1 MEKQNA
7 EMRRIAFVTGASF
20 GIGAATA
27 LALARDGFDLALS
40 ARDPQRL
47 SDTCSKLEAAG
58 ARTLRVSVDIRS
70 LEAIEAAFDAVFGH
84 FGGLDLLV
92 NNAGVPLQ
100 KSTLEITPPEW
111 DDVMNTN
118 IDGTFFM
125 SQTFA
130 KRLIE
135 AKRPG
140 LIVNIT
146 SAHGFV
152 FTRSGRVAYGVS
164 KAAIDHMTRMLSVEW
179 ASHGIR
185 VNSVAPGRVD
195 TKSPGRAKNASDP
208 KYIEAALA
216 QIPLNRFCTME
227 DVAEA
232 VRWLASPGASYVTG
246 HTLLLDG
253 AVVIS

>member
-1 MEKQNA
+1 MEQQHAQK
-7 EMRRIAFVTGASF
+7 RRVAFVSGASF

-27 LALARDGFDLALS
+27 LALAGDGFDVAITS
-40 ARDPQRL
+40 RDPSRL
-47 SDTCSKLEAAG
+47 ADTSSKIEAAG
-58 ARTLRVSVDIRS
+58 ARALPVVLDVRSIESIHDAFGRV
-70 LEAIEAAFDAVFGH
+70 FDH
-84 FGGLDLLV
+84 FGTLDVLV

-100 KSTLEITPPEW
+100 KATIDIAPLEW

-130 KRLIE
+130 QRLID

-152 FTRSGRVAYGVS
+152 HCRPGRVAYGVS
-164 KAAIDHMTRMLSVEW
+164 KAAIDHMTRMLSIEW
-179 ASHGIR
+179 ADHGVR

-195 TKSPGRAKNASDP
+195 TKSPARAKNASDP
-208 KYIEAALA
+208 KYIEAALS
-216 QIPLNRFCTME
+216 QIPLKRFCSME

-232 VRWLASPGASYVTG
+232 VRWLASPAASYVTG

-253 AVVIS
+253 GVTIS

>member
-1 MEKQNA
+1 MEKQDA
-7 EMRRIAFVTGASF
+7 IKRRTAFVTGASF
-20 GIGAATA
+20 GIGAAAA
-27 LALARDGFDLALS
+27 LALARDGFDLAVS
-40 ARDPQRL
+40 ARDPARL
-47 SDTCSKLEAAG
+47 SDTVSKLEAAG
-58 ARTLRVSVDIRS
+58 ARALRVKLDIRS
-70 LEAIEAAFDAVFGH
+70 LESIEAAFGALFDCFGS
-84 FGGLDLLV
+84 LDVLV

-100 KSTLEITPPEW
+100 KPTIEITPPEW

-125 SQTFA
+125 TQTFA
-130 KRLIE
+130 RRLVE

-140 LIVNIT
+140 LIINIT

-152 FTRSGRVAYGVS
+152 NTRPARVAYGVS

-185 VNSVAPGRVD
+185 VNSIAPGRVD
-195 TKSPGRAKNASDP
+195 TKSPERAKNSASP
-208 KYIEAALA
+208 GYVEAALA
-216 QIPLNRFCTME
+216 QIPLKRFCTME

-232 VRWLASPGASYVTG
+232 VRWLASPGAAYVTG

-253 AVVIS
+253 AVTIS

>member
-1 MEKQNA
+1 MEQQNA
-7 EMRRIAFVTGASF
+7 DKRRVAFVTGAAF

-27 LALARDGFDLALS
+27 LALARDGFDLAVS

-47 SDTCSKLEAAG
+47 SETHSKLQALG
-58 ARTLRVSVDIRS
+58 ARALRVSVDIRS
-70 LEAIEAAFDAVFGH
+70 LDSIEAAFAAVFDH
-84 FGGLDLLV
+84 FGGLDVLV

-100 KSTLEITPPEW
+100 KSTLDITPPEW

-125 SQTFA
+125 TQTFA
-130 KRLIE
+130 RRLIE
-135 AKRPG
+135 AQRPG

-152 FTRSGRVAYGVS
+152 HTRPGRVAYGVS

-179 ASHGIR
+179 ASHRIR

-195 TKSPGRAKNASDP
+195 TKSPSRAKNSADP
-208 KYIEAALA
+208 KYVEAALA
-216 QIPLNRFCTME
+216 QIPIARFCTME

-232 VRWLASPGASYVTG
+232 VRWLASPGAAYVTG

-253 AVVIS
+253 AVTIS

>member
-1 MEKQNA
+1 MEKQDA
-7 EMRRIAFVTGASF
+7 KRRVAFVTGASF

-27 LALARDGFDLALS
+27 LALARDGFDLAVS
-40 ARDPQRL
+40 ARDPTRL
-47 SDTCSKLEAAG
+47 ADTCSKLEAAG
-58 ARTLRVSVDIRS
+58 ARALRVSADIRS
-70 LEAIEAAFDAVFGH
+70 LQSIEAAFRAVFDH
-84 FGGLDLLV
+84 FGRLDVLV

-100 KSTLEITPPEW
+100 KPTLDITPPEW

-130 KRLIE
+130 RRLVE
-135 AKRPG
+135 AKKPG

-152 FTRSGRVAYGVS
+152 HTRPGRVAYGVS

-195 TKSPGRAKNASDP
+195 TKSPGRAKNSADP
-208 KYIEAALA
+208 KYVEAALSV
-216 QIPLNRFCTME
+216 IPIKRFCTME

-232 VRWLASPGASYVTG
+232 VRWLASPGAAYVTG

-253 AVVIS
+253 AVTIS

>member
-1 MEKQNA
+1 MEQQDAKKQ
-7 EMRRIAFVTGASF
+7 RVAFVTGASF
-20 GIGAATA
+20 GIGAAVA
-27 LALARDGFDLALS
+27 LALARDGFDLAVS
-40 ARDPQRL
+40 ARDPARL
-47 SDTCSKLEAAG
+47 SDTCAKLEAAG

-70 LEAIEAAFDAVFGH
+70 LESIEAAFAAVYDCFGS
-84 FGGLDLLV
+84 LDVLV

-100 KSTLEITPPEW
+100 KPTIEITPSEW
-111 DDVMNTN
+111 DDVMDTN

-130 KRLIE
+130 RRLVE
-135 AKRPG
+135 AKKPG
-140 LIVNIT
+140 LIINIT

-152 FTRSGRVAYGVS
+152 HTRTGRVAYGVS

-195 TKSPGRAKNASDP
+195 TKSPGRATNSADP
-208 KYIEAALA
+208 KYVEAALNV
-216 QIPLNRFCTME
+216 IPLKRFCTME

-232 VRWLASPGASYVTG
+232 VRWLASPGAAYVTG

-253 AVVIS
+253 AVTIS

>member
-1 MEKQNA
+1 MEKQDA
-7 EMRRIAFVTGASF
+7 DKQRVAFVTGASF

-27 LALARDGFDLALS
+27 LALARDGFDLAVS

-47 SDTCSKLEAAG
+47 SETCSKLEAAG
-58 ARTLRVSVDIRS
+58 ARVLRVKADIRS
-70 LEAIEAAFDAVFGH
+70 LESIQAAFAAVFDH
-84 FGGLDLLV
+84 FGALDVLV
-92 NNAGVPLQ
+92 NNAGIPLQ
-100 KSTLEITPPEW
+100 KSTLDITPPEW

-130 KRLIE
+130 RRLVD

-140 LIVNIT
+140 LIINIT

-152 FTRSGRVAYGVS
+152 HTRPGRVAYGVS

-179 ASHGIR
+179 ADHGIR

-208 KYIEAALA
+208 RYVEAALA
-216 QIPLNRFCTME
+216 QIPLKRFCTME

-232 VRWLASPGASYVTG
+232 VRWLASPGAAYVTG

-253 AVVIS
+253 AVIIS

>member
-1 MEKQNA
+1 MERQHADN
-7 EMRRIAFVTGASF
+7 RRTAFVTGASY
-20 GIGAATA
+20 GIGAAVA
-27 LALARDGFDLALS
+27 LALARDGFDLAVS
-40 ARDPQRL
+40 ARDPTRL
-47 SDTCSKLEAAG
+47 ADTCSKIEAAG
-58 ARTLRVSVDIRS
+58 ARALRVSVDIRS
-70 LEAIEAAFDAVFGH
+70 LESIHAVFETVLGH
-84 FGGLDLLV
+84 FGGLDVLV

-100 KSTLEITPPEW
+100 KSTLEITPSDW

-118 IDGTFFM
+118 VDGTFFM

-130 KRLIE
+130 RRLVA

-152 FTRSGRVAYGVS
+152 VTRPGRVAYGVS
-164 KAAIDHMTRMLSVEW
+164 KAAVDHMTRMLAVEW
-179 ASHGIR
+179 AAHGIR

-195 TKSPGRAKNASDP
+195 TKSPGRARNAADP

-216 QIPLNRFCTME
+216 QIPLKRFCTME
-227 DVAEA
+227 DVAGA
-232 VRWLASPGASYVTG
+232 VSWLASPGAAYVTG

>member
-1 MEKQNA
+1 MEQQDA
-7 EMRRIAFVTGASF
+7 EKRRVAFVTGASF

-27 LALARDGFDLALS
+27 LALARDGHDVAVS
-40 ARDPQRL
+40 ARDPTRL
-47 SDTCSKLEAAG
+47 TDTCSKLEAAG
-58 ARTLRVSVDIRS
+58 ARALRVSVDIRS
-70 LEAIEAAFDAVFGH
+70 IDSIEAVFARVFDH
-84 FGGLDLLV
+84 FGSVDVLV

-100 KSTLEITPPEW
+100 KTTLEITPSEW
-111 DDVMNTN
+111 GDVMNTN

-125 SQTFA
+125 SQA
-130 KRLIE
+130 YVRRLVE
-135 AKRPG
+135 AKKPG
-140 LIVNIT
+140 LIINIT

-152 FTRSGRVAYGVS
+152 HTRTGRVAYGVS

-195 TKSPGRAKNASDP
+195 TKSPGRAKNATDP
-208 KYIEAALA
+208 KYIEAALSV
-216 QIPLNRFCTME
+216 IPIKRFCTME

-232 VRWLASPGASYVTG
+232 VRWLASPGAAYVTG

-253 AVVIS
+253 AVTIS